1 MKKRTKTYQPKPVK
15 NTLHLFNGR
24 APADPKDATTLKL
37 VYRLIFERV
46 RTGAADEADLF
57 AMASLLENLHIAVEY
72 SSDLDNKEATFAQ
85 LRQAASHIMHAVRNH
100 RSALSGEGLT
110 MLSEALAWHDAML
123 DHTSEYMVKQI
134 VKVCQYRA
142 EKGEFRVVQTGN

>member
-85 LRQAASHIMHAVRNH
+85 LRQAASLIMHAVRNH
-100 RSALSGEGLT
+100 RSALSGVSTHATLRVATGSQNRTTRGIGVSTHATLRVAT
-110 MLSEALAWHDAML
+110 RDAL
-123 DHTSEYMVKQI
+123 
-134 VKVCQYRA
+134 RA
-142 EKGEFRVVQTGN
+142 SRC